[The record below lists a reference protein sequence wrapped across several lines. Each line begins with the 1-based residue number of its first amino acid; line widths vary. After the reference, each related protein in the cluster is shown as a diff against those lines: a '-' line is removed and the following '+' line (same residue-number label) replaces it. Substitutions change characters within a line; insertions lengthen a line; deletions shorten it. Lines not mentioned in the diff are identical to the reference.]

1 MHLEMSN
8 SVYHHTAALLY
19 CLAIAYI
26 ILLQLGYTL
35 NLGNNLC
42 SSWDELLRWLG
53 CQGTSCLVRISLP
66 LGAVCQRM
74 YVKLQLL
81 ATCGKV
87 FQVSA
92 QSTLSADCPP

>member
-66 LGAVCQRM
+66 LGAVLSTDVCQAAAPRNM
-74 YVKLQLL
+74 RKGISGICTIH
-81 ATCGKV
+81 A
-87 FQVSA
+87 VS
-92 QSTLSADCPP
+92 